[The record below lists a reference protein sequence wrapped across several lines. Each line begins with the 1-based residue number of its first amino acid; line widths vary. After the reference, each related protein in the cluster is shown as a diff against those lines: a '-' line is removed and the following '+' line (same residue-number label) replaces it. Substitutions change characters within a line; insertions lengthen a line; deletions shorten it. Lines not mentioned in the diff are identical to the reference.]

1 MSPFVALLLGGGFW
15 SPVDLASPSAVGVLQ
30 ARMLSLS
37 EGMTEFEVRKRLGLE
52 NQGAYMSGGTVTSR
66 FRVFYVGQAHVLS
79 LDYRCDCKRDI
90 WVLRSAILDVD
101 WDRLDP
107 PDAIPSTRPPYLN
120 IFPFSSLT
128 PPNRRLD

>member
-1 MSPFVALLLGGGFW
+1 MSPFVALLLGGGYW
-15 SPVDLASPSAVGVLQ
+15 SPIDVDSPNAVGTLQ

-37 EGMTEFEVRKRLGLE
+37 EGMTEFEVDKRLGLE
-52 NQGAYMSGGTVTSR
+52 NQGAYMLGGTMNSR
-66 FRVFYVGQAHVLS
+66 FRLYYVGQAHVLS
-79 LDYRCDCKRDI
+79 LSYRCDCKRDTWI
-90 WVLRSAILDVD
+90 LARAVLHVD

-107 PDAIPSTRPPYLN
+107 PEATPSTRLPYLN